1 MKKAYSF
8 FTIVSLLLLSLSCQ
22 RNESIFMYQTDPLYK
37 VLKER
42 SYFVDEVDT
51 ILAARG
57 EVASLQIVVKAMEEV
72 SGLMAHVEEIKAEDG
87 VSALSGA
94 EAGWVGYVRVGR
106 SYSPASRDI
115 IRSSSDYLPDPI
127 LTDSAFTVGSG
138 EVQPLWVSI
147 PVDKSAEPGRL

>member
-94 EAGWVGYVRVGR
+94 EAGWVGYGTGGAFRIV
-106 SYSPASRDI
+106 PPQEI
-115 IRSSSDYLPDPI
+115 SSVPPRTIFPI
-127 LTDSAFTVGSG
+127 LFSPTLPS
-138 EVQPLWVSI
+138 L
-147 PVDKSAEPGRL
+147 